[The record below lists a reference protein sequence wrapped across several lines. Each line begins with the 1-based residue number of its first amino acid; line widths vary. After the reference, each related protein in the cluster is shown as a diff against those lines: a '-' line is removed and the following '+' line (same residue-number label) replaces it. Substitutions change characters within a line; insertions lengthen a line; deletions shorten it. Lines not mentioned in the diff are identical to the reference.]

1 MRIIQLICIVILFQ
15 SCTAQEAKINGVS
28 FVAHRDSIT
37 QKNVNPLLN
46 VNANYAAIMPFGV
59 IKDLAHPEVS
69 YGAERQWFGETK
81 VGGKQYVKALKKD
94 NIKIMLKPQLWV
106 WRGEF
111 TGFITMKTEADWQ
124 TLEETYS
131 KYILDFAQVAQDSN
145 TEIFCI
151 GTELEKFVEQR
162 PEYWHKLIQEV
173 RAIYKGKLT
182 YAANWNEYLKT
193 PFWDQLDYIGID
205 AYFPVSDSKT
215 PTVEECLKGWVKH
228 KESIKQFAD
237 KYEKPILFTEFGYRS
252 VDYAGKAPWTVDR
265 IEEKVNLEAQ
275 VNTTKALFETFWK
288 EDWFA
293 GGFVWKWFINH
304 DKVGGLENN
313 RFTPQNKPAETVIKE
328 HYKIN

>member
-131 KYILDFAQVAQDSN
+131 KYIL
-145 TEIFCI
+145 
-151 GTELEKFVEQR
+151 
-162 PEYWHKLIQEV
+162 
-173 RAIYKGKLT
+173 
-182 YAANWNEYLKT
+182 
-193 PFWDQLDYIGID
+193 
-205 AYFPVSDSKT
+205 
-215 PTVEECLKGWVKH
+215 
-228 KESIKQFAD
+228 
-237 KYEKPILFTEFGYRS
+237 EFGLKNQFCVRHHIS
-252 VDYAGKAPWTVDR
+252 NSIVLNRLNSICMNIKN
-265 IEEKVNLEAQ
+265 IFF
-275 VNTTKALFETFWK
+275 TKSYWITINKDENSTFK
-288 EDWFA
+288 
-293 GGFVWKWFINH
+293 
-304 DKVGGLENN
+304 
-313 RFTPQNKPAETVIKE
+313 
-328 HYKIN
+328 